1 MDNYNKVME
10 HRSRAYSNRNSMT
23 ASAGRENPMIDE
35 IIAGK
40 DKSDAQTLY
49 RRQTIPGV
57 EFGFDDFQMINIIG
71 KGTFGKVFNTPLTQN
86 SYLGIL
92 SAKSTHKTAICN
104 EKY

>member
-35 IIAGK
+35 ILAGK

-71 KGTFGKVFNTPLTQN
+71 KGTFGKV
-86 SYLGIL
+86 
-92 SAKSTHKTAICN
+92 
-104 EKY
+104 

>member
-23 ASAGRENPMIDE
+23 ASAGRENNMIE
-35 IIAGK
+35 EMLAGK

-71 KGTFGKVFNTPLTQN
+71 KGTFGKVITPSQN
-86 SYLGIL
+86 SYLGL
-92 SAKSTHKTAICN
+92 FSAKSSHETALRH
-104 EKY
+104 EKHS